1 MPEQA
6 LQKVNGPF
14 KAETNYHIM
23 QCDFMGTG
31 NLKIPS
37 YSPAGGQH
45 QEGHNRL
52 LQLFGWSAHKADYQL
67 PETLTFKKVLTFNLP
82 GSG

>member
-14 KAETNYHIM
+14 KAETQYHIM
-23 QCDFMGTG
+23 QCAFMGTG

-45 QEGHNRL
+45 QEGHSSFL
-52 LQLFGWSAHKADYQL
+52 LLFGWSAHKADYQ
-67 PETLTFKKVLTFNLP
+67 PSEIFTFKKKF
-82 GSG
+82 